1 VDAATRTFWSRGA
14 ADPVTLVESDTAVA
28 ARPLRDRVRAM
39 VAAHDGGQRRGGVRP
54 SGNPAFSEAL
64 FVELIRGGQHAR
76 AFALLAPDCQ
86 QPLGQRRALRR
97 RPPRGLPPADWRA

>member
-1 VDAATRTFWSRGA
+1 VLVDAA
-14 ADPVTLVESDTAVA
+14 TLVESDTVVA

-39 VAAHDGGQRRGGVRP
+39 VAAQDRSSRRSGVRP

-76 AFALLAPDCQ
+76 AVALLAPDCTDVT
-86 QPLGQRRALRR
+86 PSRA
-97 RPPRGLPPADWRA
+97 